1 MNLDRADPLVAQVLR
16 HTVLRAPALVPEVL
30 VPRVD
35 WESPLWRQGEAGL
48 RALSDT
54 DPFWAFAWEGGTALA
69 RHLLDHPEL
78 VRGRTVFDFGCGSAI
93 EGVAAMRAGARAV
106 IANDIDPIALAAAA
120 LSAEANGVALTI
132 NQFSDLRPAFYIN
145 SQLGDV
151 SVTNPTGNATPEQIL
166 YYTWYEEPEYE
177 VITRS
182 SLMSWAENWPT
193 DTSILTDD
201 ELDELAG
208 YLTDISARIR
218 VRYPGS
224 VADVEWKLL
233 PDRRILIKQAR
244 PFRER

>member
-1 MNLDRADPLVAQVLR
+1 MTVDRTDPLVAQVLR

-120 LSAEANGVALTI
+120 LSAEANGVALTL
-132 NQFSDLRPAFYIN
+132 DGEDR
-145 SQLGDV
+145 LGD
-151 SVTNPTGNATPEQIL
+151 PLPEVDVL
-166 YYTWYEEPEYE
+166 LLGDMTYDPA
-177 VITRS
+177 
-182 SLMSWAENWPT
+182 M
-193 DTSILTDD
+193 
-201 ELDELAG
+201 
-208 YLTDISARIR
+208 SARVLAWAAGLTAR
-218 VRYPGS
+218 GATVLLGDPGRGNLDGAPLRLLGQYPVLVNDPSLPRSERETS
-224 VADVEWKLL
+224 VFVVCG
-233 PDRRILIKQAR
+233 
-244 PFRER
+244 